1 MNQEELKELIYYLS
15 QKDISEFSIEREDL
29 AVRIKRRV
37 EVQNDADASILSTLL
52 PGNAGFAGT
61 GQLPA
66 ARADA
71 PVSSNAET
79 KEEQLQMLKSPWVGI
94 FHSSKASNSQPFLSK
109 GEKVKVGQ
117 VVGMVDVLRLMHEI
131 HSDFAGEV
139 HEVIVGDREP
149 VEYGQPLFAVR
160 PEKTN

>member
-37 EVQNDADASILSTLL
+37 EVQNGADASILSTLL
-52 PGNAGFAGT
+52 PGNAGFAGASP
-61 GQLPA
+61 LSAVRDDASASLEA
-66 ARADA
+66 A
-71 PVSSNAET
+71 V
-79 KEEQLQMLKSPWVGI
+79 KEDQFQMLKSPLVGI
-94 FHSSKASNSQPFLSK
+94 FHNSKSFNSQPFLRK
-109 GEKVKVGQ
+109 GDVVKVGQ

-131 HSDFAGEV
+131 HSDIAGEV
-139 HEVIVGDREP
+139 QEIIVSDREP

-160 PEKTN
+160 PEKAN

>member
-37 EVQNDADASILSTLL
+37 EVQNGADASILATLL
-52 PGNAGFAGT
+52 PGNAGFAGASP
-61 GQLPA
+61 LSAVRDDASALLEA
-66 ARADA
+66 AED
-71 PVSSNAET
+71 
-79 KEEQLQMLKSPWVGI
+79 QLQMLKSPLVGI
-94 FHSSKASNSQPFLSK
+94 FHNSKSFNSQPFLRK
-109 GEKVKVGQ
+109 GDVVKVGQ

-131 HSDFAGEV
+131 HSDIAGEV
-139 HEVIVGDREP
+139 QEIIVSDRQP

-160 PEKTN
+160 PEKAN

>member
-15 QKDISEFSIEREDL
+15 QKDISEFSIERADL

-52 PGNAGFAGT
+52 TGNAAFAGT
-61 GQLPA
+61 GPLSA
-66 ARADA
+66 ARADS
-71 PVSSNAET
+71 PVSSNEV

-139 HEVIVGDREP
+139 HEVIVRDREP

>member
-37 EVQNDADASILSTLL
+37 EVQNGADASILSTLL
-52 PGNAGFAGT
+52 PGNAGLAGASP
-61 GQLPA
+61 LPA
-66 ARADA
+66 VRDDA
-71 PVSSNAET
+71 SALLEAAED
-79 KEEQLQMLKSPWVGI
+79 QLQMLKSPLVGI
-94 FHSSKASNSQPFLSK
+94 FHNSKASNSQPFLRK
-109 GEKVKVGQ
+109 GDVVKVGQ

-131 HSDFAGEV
+131 HSDIAGEV
-139 HEVIVGDREP
+139 QEIIVSDRQP

-160 PEKTN
+160 PEKAN

>member
-37 EVQNDADASILSTLL
+37 EVQNGADASILSTLL
-52 PGNAGFAGT
+52 PGNAGFADASP
-61 GQLPA
+61 LSAVRDDASASLEA
-66 ARADA
+66 AED
-71 PVSSNAET
+71 
-79 KEEQLQMLKSPWVGI
+79 QLQMLKSPLVGI
-94 FHSSKASNSQPFLSK
+94 FHNSKSFNSQPFLRK
-109 GEKVKVGQ
+109 GDVVKVGQ

-131 HSDFAGEV
+131 HSDIAGEV
-139 HEVIVGDREP
+139 QEIIVNDRQP

-160 PEKTN
+160 PEKAN

>member
-37 EVQNDADASILSTLL
+37 EVQNGADASILSTLL
-52 PGNAGFAGT
+52 PGNPGLAGASP
-61 GQLPA
+61 LSAVRDDASVSLEA
-66 ARADA
+66 AED
-71 PVSSNAET
+71 
-79 KEEQLQMLKSPWVGI
+79 QLQMLKSPLVGI
-94 FHSSKASNSQPFLSK
+94 FHNSKSFNSQPFLRK
-109 GEKVKVGQ
+109 GDVVKVGQ

-131 HSDFAGEV
+131 HSDIAGEV
-139 HEVIVGDREP
+139 QEIIVSDRQP

-160 PEKTN
+160 PEKAN

>member
-15 QKDISEFSIEREDL
+15 QKDISEFSIERADL

-61 GQLPA
+61 GQLSA

-71 PVSSNAET
+71 PVSSDGEA

-94 FHSSKASNSQPFLSK
+94 FHSSKTSNSQPFLSK
-109 GEKVKVGQ
+109 GDTVKVGQ

-160 PEKTN
+160 PEKAN